1 MGSGKTVDRPRA
13 RGGTGNHAADVRGG
27 KDRVVR
33 GDDQDRATGETR
45 ERISIGE
52 LRPDDRGQDEVR
64 EALEESIGEGEPRPL
79 TREEREAAAHHSGPP
94 RTTYAPGSER
104 LAKAPL
110 PADEQLINVEARL
123 SAPITSDDHAQ
134 GPIHATV
141 TLVQYGDYEC
151 PYTRMSRHSV
161 HQLQRQYPE
170 TLRFVFRHFPLAEI
184 HPHARA
190 AAMAAEAAGAQADFW
205 TMHEYLFE
213 HQKALAESDLRT
225 YALELRL
232 DADRFERDRRS
243 SQVIERVERDL
254 ASGEASGVQGTPTFF
269 VNGTRHDG
277 AYDLES
283 LRSAVVGQLRSAS
296 EHQDDSA

>member
-1 MGSGKTVDRPRA
+1 M
-13 RGGTGNHAADVRGG
+13 
-27 KDRVVR
+27 
-33 GDDQDRATGETR
+33 
-45 ERISIGE
+45 
-52 LRPDDRGQDEVR
+52 
-64 EALEESIGEGEPRPL
+64 
-79 TREEREAAAHHSGPP
+79 
-94 RTTYAPGSER
+94 
-104 LAKAPL
+104 
-110 PADEQLINVEARL
+110 EARL

-134 GPIHATV
+134 GPTHATV

-151 PYTRMSRHSV
+151 PYTRMSRRSA

-170 TLRFVFRHFPLAEI
+170 TLRFVFRHFPLEAI

-190 AAMAAEAAGAQADFW
+190 AAMAAEAAGAQTDFW

-213 HQKALAESDLRT
+213 HQQALAESDLHR

-232 DADRFERDRRS
+232 DADRFEHDRRS

-254 ASGEASGVQGTPTFF
+254 ASGEASGVLGTPTFF

-283 LRSAVVGQLRSAS
+283 LRSAIAGHLRSGS
-296 EHQDDSA
+296 EH